1 MMVHNRRGT
10 EHFQQI
16 TAVMSLAIKI
26 TSQVN
31 LAFLLFMP
39 NQLAHE

>member
-1 MMVHNRRGT
+1 MMVHNWRGT
-10 EHFQQI
+10 ERFQQI

-31 LAFLLFMP
+31 LAFLLSMP